1 MQLSK
6 LDKAIWVLIIFSVG
20 LCAWLSVIYNT
31 NKINGSYTQ
40 QINQE
45 CSGCSCKKNK
55 SKI

>member
-20 LCAWLSVIYNT
+20 LCVWLSVIYNT
-31 NKINGSYTQ
+31 KIYKLYTEQ
-40 QINQE
+40 TSENY
-45 CSGCSCKKNK
+45 SGCPCKKNK

>member
-20 LCAWLSVIYNT
+20 LCVWLSVIYNT
-31 NKINGSYTQ
+31 KIYNLYTQ

-45 CSGCSCKKNK
+45 CSGCSCKKK
-55 SKI
+55 